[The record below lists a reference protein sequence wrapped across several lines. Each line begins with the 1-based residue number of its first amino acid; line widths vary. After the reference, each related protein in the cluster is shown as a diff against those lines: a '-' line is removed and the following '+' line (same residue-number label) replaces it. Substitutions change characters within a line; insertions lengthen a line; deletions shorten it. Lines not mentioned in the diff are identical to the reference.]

1 LKLFSAICPDN
12 FTSLLDSRKHCEL
25 GHRPEA
31 GSIAARAQSAPD
43 KRKNFKQAAE
53 KMLDKLD
60 DIPELAYAEEA
71 ARLESPEYRSVGHRP
86 SKDIIP
92 AEAKLAAAL
101 NELSATDQAAVKEFL
116 NVSAFTEMLYS
127 IPVYLSY

>member
-1 LKLFSAICPDN
+1 
-12 FTSLLDSRKHCEL
+12 
-25 GHRPEA
+25 
-31 GSIAARAQSAPD
+31 
-43 KRKNFKQAAE
+43 
-53 KMLDKLD
+53 MLDKLD